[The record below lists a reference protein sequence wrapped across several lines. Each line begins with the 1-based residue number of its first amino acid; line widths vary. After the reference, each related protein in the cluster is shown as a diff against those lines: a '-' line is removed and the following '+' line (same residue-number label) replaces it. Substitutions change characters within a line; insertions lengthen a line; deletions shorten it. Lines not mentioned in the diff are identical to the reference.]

1 MVDKSA
7 MSSSVSRE
15 YEKFLQGEKE
25 QRDISVYEKA
35 CNLSEKIIP
44 IEPWKSLR
52 EKYYEAIGFSHM
64 RITPKGAFAF
74 AVLATA
80 LVVSIPTF
88 LTILFSSFEIST
100 GLLIGILGT
109 LTFYYLYDYPSH
121 LATVFRIKAS
131 TEMVLAIIYMTI
143 SMRIS
148 PNIENAI
155 DFASKNLSGA
165 LSTDLQQLL
174 WDIYLRKYNS
184 ASDGL
189 DSFIN
194 KWKKDNKEFAESLY
208 LIKNST
214 IESSVRRE
222 HVLDEAVSVILQ
234 GTKERMKNYSQELKT
249 PVTTINAL
257 GILLPIIGLIFL
269 PMMGV
274 FMPTTIQP
282 IFIVIG
288 YNIFLPI
295 TVYWMM
301 KIYLDKRPHGFH
313 NPDISRHPKFK
324 SRKKWI
330 YPVVSISIA
339 LPFIVLGAWRLYNI
353 EGVFSFNQLLY
364 SLVISMGVT
373 AGIVT
378 YSLLSIRNKMGLR
391 DEIVQVEKEFAEVL
405 FQLGNQITRGV
416 PFERALKNLTPQI
429 RTLKVSK
436 FFQKI
441 LYNIETFGMTL
452 EQAVF
457 DEKNGAINEYPSSLI
472 EAIMHAIVQ
481 ISKRGM
487 NTASKSMITVSNY
500 LKDAHSVEEDL
511 KDMLGEVTSTMQ
523 MQAILLAPLSSGIVV
538 ALAATVMNILVILGD
553 KVEEVYGSL
562 SSYGT
567 VGDLG
572 AGMFGSIVQLNNMIP
587 IDTFQLIVSIYLIE
601 VVGMLAIVLS
611 TIQNGEDKTMKLM
624 TLGKTL
630 SIAFAIYTVVMLLS
644 YSIIGS
650 LIPSM
655 AGLV

>member
-1 MVDKSA
+1 MVRSEMPAVKSK
-7 MSSSVSRE
+7 E
-15 YEKFLQGEKE
+15 YEKFLKGEIEEKNL
-25 QRDISVYEKA
+25 SFYEKA
-35 CNLSEKIIP
+35 CQVSERIMP
-44 IEPWKSLR
+44 ISPWKQL
-52 EKYYEAIGFSHM
+52 EEQYYESISFSHM
-64 RITPKGAFAF
+64 KASPKGAFSLS
-74 AVLATA
+74 VLGTMII
-80 LVVSIPTF
+80 VSIPTF
-88 LTILFSSFEIST
+88 LAVLFGVFSIST
-100 GLLIGILGT
+100 AFLIGTLAL
-109 LTFYYLYDYPSH
+109 LTFYYLYDYPTH
-121 LATVFRIKAS
+121 FATVFRIKAS

-143 SMRIS
+143 SMRVS

-155 DFASKNLSGA
+155 DFAAKNLSGA
-165 LSTDLQQLL
+165 LSTDLHQLL
-174 WDIYLRKYNS
+174 WDIYLRKYS
-184 ASDGL
+184 STSDGL

-194 KWKKDNKEFAESLY
+194 KWKKDNKEFAEALY

-214 IESSVRRE
+214 IESSSRRE

-234 GTKERMKNYSQELKT
+234 GTKERMKNYSHELKT

-274 FMPTTIQP
+274 FMPTSIQP

-301 KIYLDKRPHGFH
+301 SIYLDKRPHGFH
-313 NPDISRHPKFK
+313 NPDLSRHPKFK
-324 SRKKWI
+324 NRKKWT
-330 YPVVSISIA
+330 YPAIGLMVA
-339 LPFIVLGAWRLYNI
+339 LPLIAIGAWQLYGI
-353 EGVFSFNQLLY
+353 DSVFSFDQLLY

-378 YSLLSIRNKMGLR
+378 YALLSIREQVGIR
-391 DEIVQVEKEFAEVL
+391 EEIVQIENEFAEVL

-416 PFERALKNLTPQI
+416 PFERALKTLTPQI
-429 RTLKVSK
+429 KTLKISK
-436 FFQKI
+436 FFQRI

-457 DEKNGAINEYPSSLI
+457 NETNGAINEYPSKLI

-487 NTASKSMITVSNY
+487 VTASKSMITVSNY
-500 LKDAHSVEEDL
+500 LKDSHSVEEDL
-511 KDMLGEVTSTMQ
+511 RDMLDEVTSTMQ

-538 ALAATVMNILVILGD
+538 ALAATVMNILVILEG
-553 KVEEVYGSL
+553 KVEAVYGSL

-572 AGMFGSIVQLNNMIP
+572 AGMFGSISNLSNMIP
-587 IDTFQLIVSIYLIE
+587 IDVFQLIVSIYMIE
-601 VVGMLAIVLS
+601 VVGMLAVILS
-611 TIQNGEDKTMKLM
+611 IIKNGDDSVMKKT

-630 SIAFAIYTVVMLLS
+630 AIAFAIYAIVMLLS

-650 LIPSM
+650 LIPNM